1 MDISIKN
8 QSPDIKDKKG
18 LDQIRDDLIKSI
30 KSLNPDKSIIRI
42 SKKSIIEM
50 MIRYPGGSSLRDM
63 GLMIR
68 DLGIDDDLDKNI
80 RVARLWIS
88 KLGYRIIRI
97 GDKYYPDP
105 DDDRNPDHPDYKKSK

>member
-1 MDISIKN
+1 MD
-8 QSPDIKDKKG
+8 KDK
-18 LDQIRDDLIKSI
+18 IMDDLIQSI
-30 KSLNPDKSIIRI
+30 KRLNPDKSIIRI

-50 MIRYPGGSSLRDM
+50 MIRYPGGSSLKDM
-63 GLMIR
+63 GMMIR

-80 RVARLWIS
+80 RVSRLWIS

-105 DDDRNPDHPDYKKSK
+105 DDPNNPDHPDYKKSHKG